1 MEKPSEEPISINGFY
16 PLYKDEDSSNAASPK
31 NSSHPHEI
39 DGTTY
44 YMPDGVT
51 IYHGNYKSSKKL
63 NLKSAI
69 KF

>member
-1 MEKPSEEPISINGFY
+1 MQKPSEEPVSIDGYY
-16 PLYKDEDSSNAASPK
+16 PLYKDKKSSNAASPK
-31 NSSHPHEI
+31 NSSHTHKF

-51 IYHGNYKSSKKL
+51 KYHGDYKSSKKVK
-63 NLKSAI
+63 LKSAM